1 MEGGGAEEEVGVVE
15 PGAAAAGSAG
25 VAADAAAAGVRFVA
39 EV

>member
-1 MEGGGAEEEVGVVE
+1 MEGGGAGEEVGVVG

-25 VAADAAAAGVRFVA
+25 VAAAAGVRFVA